1 MTSIKQHINE
11 IFYIFFLLSIYMV
24 MCILYFLHISIQ
36 ASHISGV
43 WELHVAVAAVLDGT
57 GLEGG
62 EGLCRR
68 ESVWTSP

>member
-1 MTSIKQHINE
+1 
-11 IFYIFFLLSIYMV
+11 MV